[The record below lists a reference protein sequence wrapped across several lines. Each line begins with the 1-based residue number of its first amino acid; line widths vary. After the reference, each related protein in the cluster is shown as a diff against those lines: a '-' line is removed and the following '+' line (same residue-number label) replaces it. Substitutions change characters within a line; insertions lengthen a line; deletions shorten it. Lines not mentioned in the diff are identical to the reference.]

1 MSSNMY
7 TEYVF
12 GRPELDH
19 ATKDL
24 QAISFNVAVHNQA
37 LLKMIRSYDFSK
49 NSEEIRNTVRQLQKQ
64 VEAKIKIFLDKSFD
78 LSELLKELDSYYAV
92 FQELVNKSM
101 KELIANN
108 ELSNS
113 MNNVNTIPITSQ
125 NIMAKQDVQYLV
137 DPKTNQLFLLD
148 PTTGETQYVNSPI
161 QGSGLNIEPINEMNN
176 FVASQEDAQSNLASQ
191 SVTQTGDVFE
201 YKPVV
206 SAIEATTDVPK
217 IENGSEIILEA
228 PAVDNVPE
236 IISEEPVVNDGSEII
251 SEAPAVDNVPKIISE
266 APVASEEPVI
276 TSSTSVSNEAASEE
290 DKSLEKVKSSKGVGE
305 TATPSEKPEEE
316 FVAYDDARSTIN
328 NNEQAKSENTEEAA
342 KAVEEV
348 TTPPVEETSK
358 EESPVSE
365 KSEDSK
371 DKTKDEFV
379 TYDDTIS
386 TVKPNEQS
394 KSENTEEAAKA
405 VEEVTTPPV
414 EETSKEE
421 SPVSEKSEDSEDK
434 TKDEFVTYDDTKST
448 VKPNEQS
455 ESENPDEAAKAVEEV
470 TTPPVEETSKEES
483 GAIIEPVIVN
493 ESPEVNINEV
503 KEISPV
509 DIKTTPLIPTVDVV
523 KPVGTVDSVDTVS
536 TIGTVDTVPN
546 VDDIIPLL
554 PEPIGLSSSKDNSQD
569 VIKENDDSNKI
580 ITDNSNNAKILEF
593 PKVIEDSNKTTTDSS
608 NNAKILEFPEVSED
622 SNKTTIDSSNKAE
635 ILEFHKKS
643 GDSTKAI
650 ITSDRQ
656 ISKLR
661 KSLKTQQALLNARGF
676 FNLNAKEQDID
687 DSIIDFNSG
696 DIKSILET
704 MLEKANKLYKD
715 GKVDEAQK
723 MYEKISEMN
732 RQRQATEEEE
742 SNGYAYQLAA

>member
-24 QAISFNVAVHNQA
+24 QAISFNVAVQNQA

-49 NSEEIRNTVRQLQKQ
+49 NSEELRNTVKQLQKQ
-64 VEAKIKIFLDKSFD
+64 VEAKSKIFLDNSFN
-78 LSELLKELDSYYAV
+78 LSELLKELDSCYAV
-92 FQELVNKSM
+92 FQDLVNKSM

-113 MNNVNTIPITSQ
+113 MNNVNTIPITNQ
-125 NIMAKQDVQYLV
+125 NIMTKQDAQYLV

-161 QGSGLNIEPINEMNN
+161 QGSGLNIGSINEMNN
-176 FVASQEDAQSNLASQ
+176 FVASQEDAQSNFASQ
-191 SVTQTGDVFE
+191 SITQTGDVFE

-217 IENGSEIILEA
+217 IENG
-228 PAVDNVPE
+228 PE
-236 IISEEPVVNDGSEII
+236 IISEASVVNDGPEII
-251 SEAPAVDNVPKIISE
+251 SA
-266 APVASEEPVI
+266 APVASEEPII
-276 TSSTSVSNEAASEE
+276 TSSTSVSNEAVSEE
-290 DKSLEKVKSSKGVGE
+290 DKSLEKVKSSKEVSE
-305 TATPSEKPEEE
+305 TATSSEKPEEE
-316 FVAYDDARSTIN
+316 FVAYDDARSTI
-328 NNEQAKSENTEEAA
+328 
-342 KAVEEV
+342 
-348 TTPPVEETSK
+348 
-358 EESPVSE
+358 
-365 KSEDSK
+365 
-371 DKTKDEFV
+371 
-379 TYDDTIS
+379 
-386 TVKPNEQS
+386 KPNEQS

-414 EETSKEE
+414 EEISKEE
-421 SPVSEKSEDSEDK
+421 SPVLEKSEGSEDK
-434 TKDEFVTYDDTKST
+434 TEEFVTYDDTKST

-455 ESENPDEAAKAVEEV
+455 ESENTEEAAKAVEEVTTPPVEEISKEESPVLEKSEGSEDKTEEFVTYDDTKSTVKPNEQSESENTEEAAKAVEEV

-493 ESPEVNINEV
+493 ESPEV

-509 DIKTTPLIPTVDVV
+509 DIKTTPLIPAVDVV
-523 KPVGTVDSVDTVS
+523 KPVGTIDSVDTVS

-554 PEPIGLSSSKDNSQD
+554 PKPTGLSSSKDNSQD
-569 VIKENDDSNKI
+569 VIKGNDDSNKI

-608 NNAKILEFPEVSED
+608 NNAKILEFPKVSED
-622 SNKTTIDSSNKAE
+622 SNKTTTDSSNKAE

-650 ITSDRQ
+650 ITSARQ
-656 ISKLR
+656 ILKLR

-676 FNLNAKEQDID
+676 FNLNAKEQDVG
-687 DSIIDFNSG
+687 DSNIDFNND

-704 MLEKANKLYKD
+704 MLEKANKLYKE

-732 RQRQATEEEE
+732 KQRQATEEEE

>member
-24 QAISFNVAVHNQA
+24 QAISFNVAVQDQA
-37 LLKMIRSYDFSK
+37 LLKKIRSYDFSK
-49 NSEEIRNTVRQLQKQ
+49 NSEELRNTVKQLQKQ
-64 VEAKIKIFLDKSFD
+64 VEAKSKIFLDNSFN
-78 LSELLKELDSYYAV
+78 LSELLKELDSCYAV
-92 FQELVNKSM
+92 FQDLVNKSM

-113 MNNVNTIPITSQ
+113 MNNVNTIPITNQ
-125 NIMAKQDVQYLV
+125 NIMTKQDAQYLV

-161 QGSGLNIEPINEMNN
+161 QGSGLNIGSINEMNN
-176 FVASQEDAQSNLASQ
+176 FVASQEDAQSNFASQ
-191 SVTQTGDVFE
+191 SITQTGDVFE

-217 IENGSEIILEA
+217 IENG
-228 PAVDNVPE
+228 PD
-236 IISEEPVVNDGSEII
+236 IISETPVVNDG
-251 SEAPAVDNVPKIISE
+251 PDIISE
-266 APVASEEPVI
+266 APVASEEPII
-276 TSSTSVSNEAASEE
+276 TSSTSVSNEAVSEE
-290 DKSLEKVKSSKGVGE
+290 DKSLEKVKSSKEVSE
-305 TATPSEKPEEE
+305 TATSSENPEEE

-328 NNEQAKSENTEEAA
+328 NNEQSKSENDEEAA
-342 KAVEEV
+342 KV
-348 TTPPVEETSK
+348 
-358 EESPVSE
+358 
-365 KSEDSK
+365 
-371 DKTKDEFV
+371 
-379 TYDDTIS
+379 
-386 TVKPNEQS
+386 
-394 KSENTEEAAKA
+394 
-405 VEEVTTPPV
+405 
-414 EETSKEE
+414 
-421 SPVSEKSEDSEDK
+421 
-434 TKDEFVTYDDTKST
+434 
-448 VKPNEQS
+448 
-455 ESENPDEAAKAVEEV
+455 VEEV

-493 ESPEVNINEV
+493 ESSEV

-509 DIKTTPLIPTVDVV
+509 DIKTTPLIPAVDVV

-554 PEPIGLSSSKDNSQD
+554 PKPTGLSSSKDNSQD
-569 VIKENDDSNKI
+569 VIKGND
-580 ITDNSNNAKILEF
+580 
-593 PKVIEDSNKTTTDSS
+593 DSNKTTTDSS
-608 NNAKILEFPEVSED
+608 NNAKILEFPKVSED
-622 SNKTTIDSSNKAE
+622 SNKTTTDSSNKAE

-650 ITSDRQ
+650 ITSARQ
-656 ISKLR
+656 ILKLR

-676 FNLNAKEQDID
+676 FNLNAKEQDVG
-687 DSIIDFNSG
+687 DSNIDFNND
-696 DIKSILET
+696 DIKSMLET
-704 MLEKANKLYKD
+704 MLEKANKLYKE

-732 RQRQATEEEE
+732 KQRQATEEEE

>member
-24 QAISFNVAVHNQA
+24 QAISFNVAVQNQA

-49 NSEEIRNTVRQLQKQ
+49 NSEELRNTVKQLQKQ
-64 VEAKIKIFLDKSFD
+64 VEAKSKIFLDNSFN
-78 LSELLKELDSYYAV
+78 LSELLKELDSCYAV
-92 FQELVNKSM
+92 FQDLVNKSM

-113 MNNVNTIPITSQ
+113 MNNVNTIPITNQ
-125 NIMAKQDVQYLV
+125 NIMTKQDAQYLV

-161 QGSGLNIEPINEMNN
+161 QGSGLNIGSINEMNN
-176 FVASQEDAQSNLASQ
+176 FVASQEDAQSNFASQ
-191 SVTQTGDVFE
+191 SITQTGDVFE

-217 IENGSEIILEA
+217 IENG
-228 PAVDNVPE
+228 PE
-236 IISEEPVVNDGSEII
+236 IISEASVVNDGPEII
-251 SEAPAVDNVPKIISE
+251 SA
-266 APVASEEPVI
+266 APVASEEPII
-276 TSSTSVSNEAASEE
+276 TSSTSVSNEAVSEE
-290 DKSLEKVKSSKGVGE
+290 DKSLEKVKSSKEVSE
-305 TATPSEKPEEE
+305 TATSSEKPEEE
-316 FVAYDDARSTIN
+316 FVAYDDARSTI
-328 NNEQAKSENTEEAA
+328 
-342 KAVEEV
+342 
-348 TTPPVEETSK
+348 
-358 EESPVSE
+358 
-365 KSEDSK
+365 
-371 DKTKDEFV
+371 
-379 TYDDTIS
+379 
-386 TVKPNEQS
+386 KPNEQS
-394 KSENTEEAAKA
+394 KSENTEEAAKV

-414 EETSKEE
+414 EEISKEE
-421 SPVSEKSEDSEDK
+421 SPVSEKSEGSEDK
-434 TKDEFVTYDDTKST
+434 SEEFVTYDDTKST

-455 ESENPDEAAKAVEEV
+455 ESENTEEAAKAVEEV

-493 ESPEVNINEV
+493 ESSEV

-509 DIKTTPLIPTVDVV
+509 DIKTTPLIPAVDVV
-523 KPVGTVDSVDTVS
+523 KPVGTIDSVDTVS

-554 PEPIGLSSSKDNSQD
+554 PEPTGLSSSKDNSQD
-569 VIKENDDSNKI
+569 VIKENDDSNKTT
-580 ITDNSNNAKILEF
+580 TDSSNNAKILEF

-608 NNAKILEFPEVSED
+608 NNAKILEFPKVSED
-622 SNKTTIDSSNKAE
+622 SNKTTTDSSNKAE
-635 ILEFHKKS
+635 ILEFHKKN

-650 ITSDRQ
+650 ITSARQ
-656 ISKLR
+656 ILKLR

-676 FNLNAKEQDID
+676 FNLNAKEQDVG
-687 DSIIDFNSG
+687 DSNIDFNND

-704 MLEKANKLYKD
+704 MLEKANKLYKE

>member
-24 QAISFNVAVHNQA
+24 QAISFNVAVQDQA
-37 LLKMIRSYDFSK
+37 LLKKIRSYDFSK
-49 NSEEIRNTVRQLQKQ
+49 NSEELRNTVKQLQKQ
-64 VEAKIKIFLDKSFD
+64 VEAKSKIFLDNSFN
-78 LSELLKELDSYYAV
+78 LSELLKELDSCYAV
-92 FQELVNKSM
+92 FQDLVNKSM

-113 MNNVNTIPITSQ
+113 MNNVNTIPITNQ
-125 NIMAKQDVQYLV
+125 NIIPKQDAQYLV

-161 QGSGLNIEPINEMNN
+161 QGSGLNIGSINEMNN
-176 FVASQEDAQSNLASQ
+176 FVASQEDAQSNFASQ
-191 SVTQTGDVFE
+191 SITQTGDVFE

-217 IENGSEIILEA
+217 IENG
-228 PAVDNVPE
+228 PD
-236 IISEEPVVNDGSEII
+236 IISETPVVNDGPEII
-251 SEAPAVDNVPKIISE
+251 SA
-266 APVASEEPVI
+266 APVASEEPII
-276 TSSTSVSNEAASEE
+276 TSSTSVSNEAVSEE
-290 DKSLEKVKSSKGVGE
+290 DKSLEKVKSSKEVSE
-305 TATPSEKPEEE
+305 TATSSENPEEE
-316 FVAYDDARSTIN
+316 FVAYDDARSTI
-328 NNEQAKSENTEEAA
+328 
-342 KAVEEV
+342 
-348 TTPPVEETSK
+348 
-358 EESPVSE
+358 
-365 KSEDSK
+365 
-371 DKTKDEFV
+371 
-379 TYDDTIS
+379 
-386 TVKPNEQS
+386 KPNEQS
-394 KSENTEEAAKA
+394 KSENTEEAAKV

-414 EETSKEE
+414 EEISKEE
-421 SPVSEKSEDSEDK
+421 SPVSEKSEGSEDK
-434 TKDEFVTYDDTKST
+434 PEEFVTYDDTKST
-448 VKPNEQS
+448 VKPNEQP
-455 ESENPDEAAKAVEEV
+455 ESENTEEAAKAVEEV

-493 ESPEVNINEV
+493 ESPEV

-509 DIKTTPLIPTVDVV
+509 DIKTTPLIPAVDVV

-554 PEPIGLSSSKDNSQD
+554 PKPTGLSSSKDNSQD
-569 VIKENDDSNKI
+569 VIKGND
-580 ITDNSNNAKILEF
+580 
-593 PKVIEDSNKTTTDSS
+593 DSNKTTTDSS
-608 NNAKILEFPEVSED
+608 NNAKILEFPKVSED
-622 SNKTTIDSSNKAE
+622 SNKTTTDNSNNAKILEFPKVSEDSNKTTTDSSNKAE

-650 ITSDRQ
+650 ITSARQ
-656 ISKLR
+656 ILKLR

-676 FNLNAKEQDID
+676 FNLNAKEQDVG
-687 DSIIDFNSG
+687 DSNIDFNND
-696 DIKSILET
+696 DIKSMLET
-704 MLEKANKLYKD
+704 MLEKANKLYKE

-732 RQRQATEEEE
+732 KQRQATEEEE

>member
-24 QAISFNVAVHNQA
+24 QAISFNVAVQDQA
-37 LLKMIRSYDFSK
+37 LLKKIRSYDFSK
-49 NSEEIRNTVRQLQKQ
+49 NSEELRNTVKQLQKQ
-64 VEAKIKIFLDKSFD
+64 VEAKSKIFLDNSFN
-78 LSELLKELDSYYAV
+78 LSELLKELDSCYAV
-92 FQELVNKSM
+92 FQDLVNKSM

-113 MNNVNTIPITSQ
+113 MNNVNTIPITNQ
-125 NIMAKQDVQYLV
+125 NIMTKQDAQYLV

-161 QGSGLNIEPINEMNN
+161 QGSGLNIGSINEMNN
-176 FVASQEDAQSNLASQ
+176 FVASQEDAQSNFASQ
-191 SVTQTGDVFE
+191 SITQTGDVFE

-206 SAIEATTDVPK
+206 SAIETTTDVPK
-217 IENGSEIILEA
+217 IENGPDIISET
-228 PAVDNVPE
+228 PNVNDGPE
-236 IISEEPVVNDGSEII
+236 IIS
-251 SEAPAVDNVPKIISE
+251 A
-266 APVASEEPVI
+266 APVASEEPII

-290 DKSLEKVKSSKGVGE
+290 DKSLEKVKSSKEVSE
-305 TATPSEKPEEE
+305 TATSSENPEEE
-316 FVAYDDARSTIN
+316 FVAYDDARSTI
-328 NNEQAKSENTEEAA
+328 
-342 KAVEEV
+342 
-348 TTPPVEETSK
+348 
-358 EESPVSE
+358 
-365 KSEDSK
+365 
-371 DKTKDEFV
+371 
-379 TYDDTIS
+379 
-386 TVKPNEQS
+386 KPNEQS

-414 EETSKEE
+414 EEISKEE
-421 SPVSEKSEDSEDK
+421 SPVSEKSEGSEDK
-434 TKDEFVTYDDTKST
+434 PEEFVTYDDTKST

-455 ESENPDEAAKAVEEV
+455 ESENTEEAAKAVEEV

-493 ESPEVNINEV
+493 ESSEV

-509 DIKTTPLIPTVDVV
+509 DIKTTPLIPAVDVV

-554 PEPIGLSSSKDNSQD
+554 PKPTGLSSSKDNSQD
-569 VIKENDDSNKI
+569 VIKGND
-580 ITDNSNNAKILEF
+580 
-593 PKVIEDSNKTTTDSS
+593 DSNKTTTDSS
-608 NNAKILEFPEVSED
+608 NNAKILEFPKVSED
-622 SNKTTIDSSNKAE
+622 SNKTTTDSSNKAE

-650 ITSDRQ
+650 ITSARQ
-656 ISKLR
+656 ILKLR

-676 FNLNAKEQDID
+676 FNLNAKEQDVG
-687 DSIIDFNSG
+687 DSNIDFNND
-696 DIKSILET
+696 DIKSMLET
-704 MLEKANKLYKD
+704 MLEKANKLYKE

-732 RQRQATEEEE
+732 KQRQATEEEE

>member
-24 QAISFNVAVHNQA
+24 QAISFNVAVQDQA
-37 LLKMIRSYDFSK
+37 LLKKIRSYDFSK
-49 NSEEIRNTVRQLQKQ
+49 NSEELRNTVKQLQKQ
-64 VEAKIKIFLDKSFD
+64 VEAKSKIFLDNSFN
-78 LSELLKELDSYYAV
+78 LSELLKELDSCYAV
-92 FQELVNKSM
+92 FQDLVNKSM

-113 MNNVNTIPITSQ
+113 MNNVNTIPITNQ
-125 NIMAKQDVQYLV
+125 NIMTKQDAQYLV

-161 QGSGLNIEPINEMNN
+161 QGSGLNIGSINEMNN
-176 FVASQEDAQSNLASQ
+176 FVASQEDAQSNFASQ
-191 SVTQTGDVFE
+191 SITQTGDVFE

-206 SAIEATTDVPK
+206 SAIETTTDVPK
-217 IENGSEIILEA
+217 IENGPDIISET
-228 PAVDNVPE
+228 PNVNDGPE
-236 IISEEPVVNDGSEII
+236 IIS
-251 SEAPAVDNVPKIISE
+251 A
-266 APVASEEPVI
+266 APVASEEPII

-290 DKSLEKVKSSKGVGE
+290 DKSLEKVKSSKEVSG
-305 TATPSEKPEEE
+305 TATSSEKPEEE

-328 NNEQAKSENTEEAA
+328 NNEQSKSENTEEAA
-342 KAVEEV
+342 KVVEEV
-348 TTPPVEETSK
+348 TTPPVEEISK

-365 KSEDSK
+365 KSEG
-371 DKTKDEFV
+371 
-379 TYDDTIS
+379 
-386 TVKPNEQS
+386 
-394 KSENTEEAAKA
+394 
-405 VEEVTTPPV
+405 
-414 EETSKEE
+414 
-421 SPVSEKSEDSEDK
+421 SEDK
-434 TKDEFVTYDDTKST
+434 PEEFVTYDDTKST

-455 ESENPDEAAKAVEEV
+455 ESENTEEAAKAVEEV

-493 ESPEVNINEV
+493 ESSEV

-509 DIKTTPLIPTVDVV
+509 DIKTTPLIPAVDVV

-554 PEPIGLSSSKDNSQD
+554 PKPTGLSSSKDNSQD
-569 VIKENDDSNKI
+569 VIKGNDDSNKTTTDSSNNAKI
-580 ITDNSNNAKILEF
+580 LEFPKVSEDSNKTTTDNSNNAKILEF

-608 NNAKILEFPEVSED
+608 N
-622 SNKTTIDSSNKAE
+622 KAE

-650 ITSDRQ
+650 ITSARQ
-656 ISKLR
+656 ILKLR

-676 FNLNAKEQDID
+676 FNLNAKEQDVG
-687 DSIIDFNSG
+687 DSNIDFNND
-696 DIKSILET
+696 DIKSMLET
-704 MLEKANKLYKD
+704 MLEKANKLYKE

-732 RQRQATEEEE
+732 KQRQATEEEE

>member
-24 QAISFNVAVHNQA
+24 QAISFNVAVQDQA
-37 LLKMIRSYDFSK
+37 LLKKIRSYDFSK
-49 NSEEIRNTVRQLQKQ
+49 NSEELRNTVKQLQKQ
-64 VEAKIKIFLDKSFD
+64 VEAKSKIFLDNSFN
-78 LSELLKELDSYYAV
+78 LSELLKELDSCYAV
-92 FQELVNKSM
+92 FQDLVNKSM

-113 MNNVNTIPITSQ
+113 MNNVNTIPITNQ
-125 NIMAKQDVQYLV
+125 NIMTKQDAQYLV

-161 QGSGLNIEPINEMNN
+161 QGSGLNIGSINEMNN
-176 FVASQEDAQSNLASQ
+176 FVASQEDAQSNFASQ
-191 SVTQTGDVFE
+191 SITQTGDVFE

-206 SAIEATTDVPK
+206 SAIETTTDVPK
-217 IENGSEIILEA
+217 IENGPDIISET
-228 PAVDNVPE
+228 PNVNDGPE
-236 IISEEPVVNDGSEII
+236 IIS
-251 SEAPAVDNVPKIISE
+251 A
-266 APVASEEPVI
+266 APVASEEPII

-290 DKSLEKVKSSKGVGE
+290 DKSLEKVKSSKEVSG
-305 TATPSEKPEEE
+305 TATSSENPEEE
-316 FVAYDDARSTIN
+316 FVAYDDARSTI
-328 NNEQAKSENTEEAA
+328 
-342 KAVEEV
+342 
-348 TTPPVEETSK
+348 
-358 EESPVSE
+358 
-365 KSEDSK
+365 
-371 DKTKDEFV
+371 
-379 TYDDTIS
+379 
-386 TVKPNEQS
+386 KPNEQS
-394 KSENTEEAAKA
+394 KSENTEEAAKV

-414 EETSKEE
+414 EEISKEE
-421 SPVSEKSEDSEDK
+421 SPVSEKSEGSEDK
-434 TKDEFVTYDDTKST
+434 PEEFVTYDDTKST
-448 VKPNEQS
+448 VKPNEQF
-455 ESENPDEAAKAVEEV
+455 ESEDTEEAAKAVEEV

-493 ESPEVNINEV
+493 ESSEV

-509 DIKTTPLIPTVDVV
+509 DIKTTPLIPAVDVV

-554 PEPIGLSSSKDNSQD
+554 PKPTGLSSSKDNSQD
-569 VIKENDDSNKI
+569 VIKGND
-580 ITDNSNNAKILEF
+580 
-593 PKVIEDSNKTTTDSS
+593 DSNKTTTDSS
-608 NNAKILEFPEVSED
+608 NNAKILEFPKVSED
-622 SNKTTIDSSNKAE
+622 SNKTTTDSSNKAE

-650 ITSDRQ
+650 ITSARQ
-656 ISKLR
+656 ILKLR

-676 FNLNAKEQDID
+676 FNLNAKEQDVG
-687 DSIIDFNSG
+687 DSNIDFNND

-704 MLEKANKLYKD
+704 MLEKANKLYKE

-732 RQRQATEEEE
+732 KQRQATEEEE

>member
-24 QAISFNVAVHNQA
+24 QAISFNVAVQDQA
-37 LLKMIRSYDFSK
+37 LLKKIRSYDFSK
-49 NSEEIRNTVRQLQKQ
+49 NSEELRNTVKQLQKQ
-64 VEAKIKIFLDKSFD
+64 VEAKSKIFLDNSFN
-78 LSELLKELDSYYAV
+78 LSELLKELDSCYAV
-92 FQELVNKSM
+92 FQDLVNKSM

-113 MNNVNTIPITSQ
+113 MNNVNTIPITNQ
-125 NIMAKQDVQYLV
+125 NIMTKQDAQYLV

-161 QGSGLNIEPINEMNN
+161 QGSGLNIGSINEMNN
-176 FVASQEDAQSNLASQ
+176 FVASQEDAQSNFASQ
-191 SVTQTGDVFE
+191 SITQTGDVFE

-217 IENGSEIILEA
+217 IENG
-228 PAVDNVPE
+228 PE
-236 IISEEPVVNDGSEII
+236 IISEASVVNDG
-251 SEAPAVDNVPKIISE
+251 PDIISE
-266 APVASEEPVI
+266 APVASEEPII
-276 TSSTSVSNEAASEE
+276 TSSTSVSNEAVSEE
-290 DKSLEKVKSSKGVGE
+290 DKSLEKVKSSKEVSE
-305 TATPSEKPEEE
+305 TATSSENPEEE

-328 NNEQAKSENTEEAA
+328 NNEQSKSENTEEAA
-342 KAVEEV
+342 KVVEEV
-348 TTPPVEETSK
+348 TTPPVEEISK

-365 KSEDSK
+365 KSEG
-371 DKTKDEFV
+371 
-379 TYDDTIS
+379 
-386 TVKPNEQS
+386 
-394 KSENTEEAAKA
+394 
-405 VEEVTTPPV
+405 
-414 EETSKEE
+414 
-421 SPVSEKSEDSEDK
+421 SEDK
-434 TKDEFVTYDDTKST
+434 PEEFVTYDDTKST
-448 VKPNEQS
+448 VKPNEQF
-455 ESENPDEAAKAVEEV
+455 ESEDTEEAAKAVEEV

-493 ESPEVNINEV
+493 ESSEV

-509 DIKTTPLIPTVDVV
+509 DIKTTPLIPAVDVV
-523 KPVGTVDSVDTVS
+523 KPVGTIDSVDTVS

-554 PEPIGLSSSKDNSQD
+554 PKPTGLSSSKDNSQD
-569 VIKENDDSNKI
+569 VIKGNDDSNKI

-593 PKVIEDSNKTTTDSS
+593 PKVIEDSNKTTTDNS
-608 NNAKILEFPEVSED
+608 NNAKILEFPKVSED
-622 SNKTTIDSSNKAE
+622 SNKTTTDSSNKAE

-650 ITSDRQ
+650 ITRARQ
-656 ISKLR
+656 ILKLR

-676 FNLNAKEQDID
+676 FNLNAKEQDVG
-687 DSIIDFNSG
+687 DSNIDFNND
-696 DIKSILET
+696 DIKSMLET
-704 MLEKANKLYKD
+704 MLEKANKLYKE

-732 RQRQATEEEE
+732 KQRQATEEEE

>member
-24 QAISFNVAVHNQA
+24 QAISFNVAVQDQA
-37 LLKMIRSYDFSK
+37 LLKKIRSYDFSK
-49 NSEEIRNTVRQLQKQ
+49 NSEELRNTVKQLQKQ
-64 VEAKIKIFLDKSFD
+64 VEAKSKIFLDNSFN
-78 LSELLKELDSYYAV
+78 LSELLKELDSCYAV
-92 FQELVNKSM
+92 FQDLVNKSM

-113 MNNVNTIPITSQ
+113 MNNVNTIPITNQ
-125 NIMAKQDVQYLV
+125 NIMTKQDAQYLV

-161 QGSGLNIEPINEMNN
+161 QGSGLNIGSINEMNN
-176 FVASQEDAQSNLASQ
+176 FVASQEDAQSNFASQ
-191 SVTQTGDVFE
+191 SITQTGDVFE

-206 SAIEATTDVPK
+206 SAIETTTDVPK
-217 IENGSEIILEA
+217 IENGPDIISET
-228 PAVDNVPE
+228 PNVNDGPE
-236 IISEEPVVNDGSEII
+236 IIS
-251 SEAPAVDNVPKIISE
+251 A
-266 APVASEEPVI
+266 APVASEEPII

-290 DKSLEKVKSSKGVGE
+290 DKSLEKVKSSKEVSE
-305 TATPSEKPEEE
+305 TATSSENPEEE
-316 FVAYDDARSTIN
+316 FVAYDDARSTI
-328 NNEQAKSENTEEAA
+328 
-342 KAVEEV
+342 
-348 TTPPVEETSK
+348 
-358 EESPVSE
+358 
-365 KSEDSK
+365 
-371 DKTKDEFV
+371 
-379 TYDDTIS
+379 
-386 TVKPNEQS
+386 KPNEQS
-394 KSENTEEAAKA
+394 KSENTEEAAKV

-414 EETSKEE
+414 EEISKEE
-421 SPVSEKSEDSEDK
+421 SPVSEKSEGSEDK
-434 TKDEFVTYDDTKST
+434 PEEFVTYDDTKST
-448 VKPNEQS
+448 VKPNEQF
-455 ESENPDEAAKAVEEV
+455 ESEDTEEAAKAVEEV

-493 ESPEVNINEV
+493 ESSEV

-509 DIKTTPLIPTVDVV
+509 DIKTTPLIPAVDVV

-554 PEPIGLSSSKDNSQD
+554 PKPTGLSSSKDNSQD
-569 VIKENDDSNKI
+569 VIKGNDDSNKI

-593 PKVIEDSNKTTTDSS
+593 PKVIEDSNKTTTDNS
-608 NNAKILEFPEVSED
+608 NNAKILEFPKVSED
-622 SNKTTIDSSNKAE
+622 SNKTTTDSSNKAE

-650 ITSDRQ
+650 ITSARQ
-656 ISKLR
+656 ILKLR

-676 FNLNAKEQDID
+676 FNLNAKEQDVG
-687 DSIIDFNSG
+687 DSNIDFNND

-704 MLEKANKLYKD
+704 MLEKANKLYKE

-732 RQRQATEEEE
+732 KQRQATEEEE

>member
-24 QAISFNVAVHNQA
+24 QAISFNVAVQDQA
-37 LLKMIRSYDFSK
+37 LLKKIRSYDFSK
-49 NSEEIRNTVRQLQKQ
+49 NSEELRNTVKQLQKQ
-64 VEAKIKIFLDKSFD
+64 VEAKSKIFLDNSFN
-78 LSELLKELDSYYAV
+78 LSELLKELDSCYAV
-92 FQELVNKSM
+92 FQDLVNKSM

-113 MNNVNTIPITSQ
+113 MNNVNTIPITNQ
-125 NIMAKQDVQYLV
+125 NIMTKQDAQYLV

-161 QGSGLNIEPINEMNN
+161 QGSGLNIGSINEMNN
-176 FVASQEDAQSNLASQ
+176 FVASQEDAQSNFASQ
-191 SVTQTGDVFE
+191 SITQTGDVFE

-217 IENGSEIILEA
+217 IENG
-228 PAVDNVPE
+228 PE
-236 IISEEPVVNDGSEII
+236 IISEASVVNDG
-251 SEAPAVDNVPKIISE
+251 PDIISE
-266 APVASEEPVI
+266 APVASEEPII
-276 TSSTSVSNEAASEE
+276 TSSTSVSNEAVSEE
-290 DKSLEKVKSSKGVGE
+290 DKSLEKVKSSKEVSE
-305 TATPSEKPEEE
+305 TATSSENPEEE

-328 NNEQAKSENTEEAA
+328 NNEQSKSENTEEAA
-342 KAVEEV
+342 KVVEEV
-348 TTPPVEETSK
+348 TTPPVEEISK

-365 KSEDSK
+365 KSEG
-371 DKTKDEFV
+371 
-379 TYDDTIS
+379 
-386 TVKPNEQS
+386 
-394 KSENTEEAAKA
+394 
-405 VEEVTTPPV
+405 
-414 EETSKEE
+414 
-421 SPVSEKSEDSEDK
+421 SEDK
-434 TKDEFVTYDDTKST
+434 PEEFVTYDDTKST
-448 VKPNEQS
+448 VKPNEQP
-455 ESENPDEAAKAVEEV
+455 ESENTEEAAKAVEEV

-493 ESPEVNINEV
+493 ESSEV

-509 DIKTTPLIPTVDVV
+509 DIKTTPLIPAVDVV
-523 KPVGTVDSVDTVS
+523 KPVGTIDSVDTVS

-554 PEPIGLSSSKDNSQD
+554 PKPTGLSSSKDNSQD
-569 VIKENDDSNKI
+569 VIKGNDDSNKI

-608 NNAKILEFPEVSED
+608 NNAKILEFPKVSED
-622 SNKTTIDSSNKAE
+622 SNKTTTDSSNKAE

-650 ITSDRQ
+650 ITRARQ
-656 ISKLR
+656 ILKLR

-676 FNLNAKEQDID
+676 FNLNAKEQDVG
-687 DSIIDFNSG
+687 DSNIDFNND
-696 DIKSILET
+696 DIKSMLET
-704 MLEKANKLYKD
+704 MLEKANKLYKE

-732 RQRQATEEEE
+732 KQRQATEEEE

>member
-24 QAISFNVAVHNQA
+24 QAISFNVAVQDQA
-37 LLKMIRSYDFSK
+37 LLKKIRSYDFSK
-49 NSEEIRNTVRQLQKQ
+49 NSEELRNTVKQLQKQ
-64 VEAKIKIFLDKSFD
+64 VEAKSKIFLDNSFN
-78 LSELLKELDSYYAV
+78 LSELLKELDSCYAV
-92 FQELVNKSM
+92 FQDLVNKSM

-113 MNNVNTIPITSQ
+113 MNNVNTIPITNQ
-125 NIMAKQDVQYLV
+125 NIIPKQDAQYLV

-148 PTTGETQYVNSPI
+148 PTTGETQYVDSPI
-161 QGSGLNIEPINEMNN
+161 QGSGLNIGSINEMNN
-176 FVASQEDAQSNLASQ
+176 FVASQEDAQSNFASQ
-191 SVTQTGDVFE
+191 SITQTGDVFE

-217 IENGSEIILEA
+217 IENGPDIISET
-228 PAVDNVPE
+228 PNVNDGPE
-236 IISEEPVVNDGSEII
+236 IIS
-251 SEAPAVDNVPKIISE
+251 A
-266 APVASEEPVI
+266 APVASEEPII
-276 TSSTSVSNEAASEE
+276 TSSTSVSNEAVSEE
-290 DKSLEKVKSSKGVGE
+290 DKSLEKVKSSKEVSE
-305 TATPSEKPEEE
+305 TATSSENPEEE
-316 FVAYDDARSTIN
+316 FVAYDDARSTI
-328 NNEQAKSENTEEAA
+328 
-342 KAVEEV
+342 
-348 TTPPVEETSK
+348 
-358 EESPVSE
+358 
-365 KSEDSK
+365 
-371 DKTKDEFV
+371 
-379 TYDDTIS
+379 
-386 TVKPNEQS
+386 KPNEQS
-394 KSENTEEAAKA
+394 KSENTEEAAKV

-414 EETSKEE
+414 EEISKEE
-421 SPVSEKSEDSEDK
+421 SPVSEKSEGSEDK
-434 TKDEFVTYDDTKST
+434 PEEFVTYDDTKST
-448 VKPNEQS
+448 VKPNEQP
-455 ESENPDEAAKAVEEV
+455 ESENTEEAAKAVEEV

-493 ESPEVNINEV
+493 ESPEV

-509 DIKTTPLIPTVDVV
+509 DIKTTPLIPAVDVV

-554 PEPIGLSSSKDNSQD
+554 PKPTGLSSSKDNSQD
-569 VIKENDDSNKI
+569 VIKGNDDSNKTTTDSSNNAKI
-580 ITDNSNNAKILEF
+580 LEFPKVSEDSNKTTTDNSNNAKILEF

-608 NNAKILEFPEVSED
+608 N
-622 SNKTTIDSSNKAE
+622 KAE

-650 ITSDRQ
+650 ITSARQ
-656 ISKLR
+656 ILKLR

-676 FNLNAKEQDID
+676 FNLNAKEQDVG
-687 DSIIDFNSG
+687 DSNIDFNND
-696 DIKSILET
+696 DIKSMLET
-704 MLEKANKLYKD
+704 MLEKANKLYKE

-732 RQRQATEEEE
+732 KQRQATEEEE

>member
-24 QAISFNVAVHNQA
+24 QAISFNVAVQDQA

-49 NSEEIRNTVRQLQKQ
+49 NSEELRNTVKQLQKQ
-64 VEAKIKIFLDKSFD
+64 VEAKSKIFLDNSFN
-78 LSELLKELDSYYAV
+78 LSELLKELDSCYAV
-92 FQELVNKSM
+92 FQDLVNKSM

-113 MNNVNTIPITSQ
+113 MNNVNAIPITSQ

-176 FVASQEDAQSNLASQ
+176 FIASQEDAQSNLASQ
-191 SVTQTGDVFE
+191 SITQTGDVFE

-217 IENGSEIILEA
+217 IENG
-228 PAVDNVPE
+228 PD
-236 IISEEPVVNDGSEII
+236 IISETPIIDDGPE
-251 SEAPAVDNVPKIISE
+251 IISE
-266 APVASEEPVI
+266 APVASEEPII

-290 DKSLEKVKSSKGVGE
+290 DKSLEKVKSSKEVSE
-305 TATPSEKPEEE
+305 TATSSEKPEE

-328 NNEQAKSENTEEAA
+328 NNEQSESKNTEEAA

-371 DKTKDEFV
+371 DKT
-379 TYDDTIS
+379 
-386 TVKPNEQS
+386 
-394 KSENTEEAAKA
+394 EE
-405 VEEVTTPPV
+405 
-414 EETSKEE
+414 
-421 SPVSEKSEDSEDK
+421 
-434 TKDEFVTYDDTKST
+434 EFVTYDDTKST

-455 ESENPDEAAKAVEEV
+455 ESENTEEVAKAVEEVTTPPVEEISKEESPVLEKSEGSEDKSEEFVTYDDTKSTVKPNEQSESENTEEAAKAVEEV

-493 ESPEVNINEV
+493 ESSEV

-509 DIKTTPLIPTVDVV
+509 DIKTTPLIPAVDVV
-523 KPVGTVDSVDTVS
+523 KPVGTIDSVDTVS

-554 PEPIGLSSSKDNSQD
+554 PEPTGLSSSKDNSQD
-569 VIKENDDSNKI
+569 VIKENDDSNKTT
-580 ITDNSNNAKILEF
+580 TDSSNNAKILEF

-608 NNAKILEFPEVSED
+608 NNAKILEFPKVSED
-622 SNKTTIDSSNKAE
+622 SNKTTTDSSNKAE
-635 ILEFHKKS
+635 ILEFHKKN

-650 ITSDRQ
+650 ITSARQ
-656 ISKLR
+656 ILKLR

-676 FNLNAKEQDID
+676 FNLNAKEQDVG
-687 DSIIDFNSG
+687 DSNIDFNND

-704 MLEKANKLYKD
+704 MLEKANKLYKE

-732 RQRQATEEEE
+732 KQRQATEEEE

>member
-24 QAISFNVAVHNQA
+24 QAISFNVAVQDQA
-37 LLKMIRSYDFSK
+37 LLKKIRSYDFSK
-49 NSEEIRNTVRQLQKQ
+49 NSEELRNTVKQLQKQ
-64 VEAKIKIFLDKSFD
+64 VEAKSKIFLDNSFN
-78 LSELLKELDSYYAV
+78 LSELLKELDSCYAV
-92 FQELVNKSM
+92 FQDLVNKSM

-113 MNNVNTIPITSQ
+113 MNNVNTIPITNQ
-125 NIMAKQDVQYLV
+125 NIMTKQDAQYLV

-161 QGSGLNIEPINEMNN
+161 QGSGLNIGSINEMNN
-176 FVASQEDAQSNLASQ
+176 FVASQEDAQSNFASQ
-191 SVTQTGDVFE
+191 SITQTGDVFE

-217 IENGSEIILEA
+217 IENG
-228 PAVDNVPE
+228 PD
-236 IISEEPVVNDGSEII
+236 IISETPVVNDGPEII
-251 SEAPAVDNVPKIISE
+251 SA
-266 APVASEEPVI
+266 APVASEEPII
-276 TSSTSVSNEAASEE
+276 TSSTSVSNEAVSEE
-290 DKSLEKVKSSKGVGE
+290 DKSLEKVKSSKEVSE
-305 TATPSEKPEEE
+305 TATSSENPEEE
-316 FVAYDDARSTIN
+316 FVAYDDARSTI
-328 NNEQAKSENTEEAA
+328 
-342 KAVEEV
+342 
-348 TTPPVEETSK
+348 
-358 EESPVSE
+358 
-365 KSEDSK
+365 
-371 DKTKDEFV
+371 
-379 TYDDTIS
+379 
-386 TVKPNEQS
+386 KPNEQS
-394 KSENTEEAAKA
+394 KSENTEEAAKV

-414 EETSKEE
+414 EEISKEE
-421 SPVSEKSEDSEDK
+421 SPVSEKSEGSEDK
-434 TKDEFVTYDDTKST
+434 PEEFVTYDDTKSTVKPNKQSESENTEEAAKAVEEVITPPVEEISKEESPVSEKSEGSEDKPEEFVTYDDTKST
-448 VKPNEQS
+448 VKPNEQF
-455 ESENPDEAAKAVEEV
+455 ESEDTEEAAKAVEEV

-493 ESPEVNINEV
+493 ESSEV

-509 DIKTTPLIPTVDVV
+509 DIKTTPLIPAVDVV

-554 PEPIGLSSSKDNSQD
+554 PKPTGLSSSKDNSQD
-569 VIKENDDSNKI
+569 VIKGNDDSNKI

-608 NNAKILEFPEVSED
+608 NNAKILEFPKVSED
-622 SNKTTIDSSNKAE
+622 SNKTTTDSSNKAE
-635 ILEFHKKS
+635 ILEFHKKN

-650 ITSDRQ
+650 ITSARQ
-656 ISKLR
+656 ILKLR

-676 FNLNAKEQDID
+676 FNLNAKEQDVG
-687 DSIIDFNSG
+687 DSNIDFNND

-704 MLEKANKLYKD
+704 MLEKANKLYKE

-732 RQRQATEEEE
+732 KQRQATEEEE

>member
-24 QAISFNVAVHNQA
+24 QAISFNVAVQDQA
-37 LLKMIRSYDFSK
+37 LLKKIRSYDFSK
-49 NSEEIRNTVRQLQKQ
+49 NSEELRNTVKQLQKQ
-64 VEAKIKIFLDKSFD
+64 VEAKSKIFLDNSFN
-78 LSELLKELDSYYAV
+78 LSELLKELDSCYAV
-92 FQELVNKSM
+92 FQDLVNKSM

-113 MNNVNTIPITSQ
+113 MNNVNTIPITNQ
-125 NIMAKQDVQYLV
+125 NIMTKQDAQYLV

-161 QGSGLNIEPINEMNN
+161 QGSGLNIGSINEMNN
-176 FVASQEDAQSNLASQ
+176 FVASQEDAQSNFASQ
-191 SVTQTGDVFE
+191 SITQTGDVFE

-217 IENGSEIILEA
+217 IENGPDIISET
-228 PAVDNVPE
+228 PNVNDGPE
-236 IISEEPVVNDGSEII
+236 IIS
-251 SEAPAVDNVPKIISE
+251 A
-266 APVASEEPVI
+266 APVASEEPII
-276 TSSTSVSNEAASEE
+276 TSSTSVSNEAVSEE
-290 DKSLEKVKSSKGVGE
+290 DKSLEKVKSSKEVSE
-305 TATPSEKPEEE
+305 TATSSENPEEE
-316 FVAYDDARSTIN
+316 FVAYDDARSTI
-328 NNEQAKSENTEEAA
+328 
-342 KAVEEV
+342 
-348 TTPPVEETSK
+348 
-358 EESPVSE
+358 
-365 KSEDSK
+365 
-371 DKTKDEFV
+371 
-379 TYDDTIS
+379 
-386 TVKPNEQS
+386 KPNEQS
-394 KSENTEEAAKA
+394 KSENTEEAAKV

-414 EETSKEE
+414 EEISKEE
-421 SPVSEKSEDSEDK
+421 SPVSEKSEGSEDK
-434 TKDEFVTYDDTKST
+434 PEEFVTYDDTKST
-448 VKPNEQS
+448 VKPNKQS
-455 ESENPDEAAKAVEEV
+455 ESENTEEAAKAVEEV

-493 ESPEVNINEV
+493 ESSEV

-509 DIKTTPLIPTVDVV
+509 DIKTTPLIPAVDVV

-554 PEPIGLSSSKDNSQD
+554 PKPTGLSSSKDNSQD
-569 VIKENDDSNKI
+569 VIKGNDDSNKI

-593 PKVIEDSNKTTTDSS
+593 PKVIEDSNKTTTDNS
-608 NNAKILEFPEVSED
+608 NNAKILEFPKVSED
-622 SNKTTIDSSNKAE
+622 SNKTTTDSSNKAE

-650 ITSDRQ
+650 ITSARQ
-656 ISKLR
+656 ILKLR

-676 FNLNAKEQDID
+676 FNLNAKEQDVG
-687 DSIIDFNSG
+687 DSNIDFNND
-696 DIKSILET
+696 DIKSMLET
-704 MLEKANKLYKD
+704 MLEKANKLYKE

-732 RQRQATEEEE
+732 KQRQATEEEE